1 MIDTAIII
9 SGGLGTRLR
18 PLTDYTPKPLLPIKG
33 KPTVQHII
41 ENLKKHGVKQIIHS
55 VGYKAQMIEDYFK
68 AKSLGISIK
77 HIKEDEP
84 LGTGG
89 AIKLAS
95 KGLNRPFFLTW
106 GDNLMDINW
115 TELHKMYLK
124 NNSQITM
131 ALTPREDVEN
141 FGVAKL
147 EGERIIS
154 FVEKPKRELA
164 PSNLINAGAFV
175 IDPKCLSILPEG
187 VSSIERDCFEKL
199 APLGKISAYIHKG
212 QWFPTDTLEK
222 YSLACLNFIPEINLN
237 EKKVIIADVDDTIC
251 ESCQVIY
258 PEMAE
263 QINRLISQGYA
274 IAFISG
280 SKCEHLYGM
289 ISSKINGEHHL
300 LGNTGTIYEVIKD
313 GSRKQVYA
321 NNLTNSEKKEIFN
334 AFKRLILQFN
344 IKPMTSTE
352 DQLQDRDSQITLSA
366 LGRNAPP
373 ETKRDYDPSEEKR
386 KWWVEFLKGYLDDN
400 KYEIKIGGTT
410 SIDVTR
416 KGMDKELGIKKF
428 AEQLGMPLSK
438 ILFIGDKIYPGGND
452 YPASRI
458 VDCISVKSPKE
469 TLEVLRKLP

>member
-1 MIDTAIII
+1 VIDTAIII

-18 PLTDYTPKPLLPIKG
+18 PLTDHTPKPLLPIKG

-68 AKSLGISIK
+68 QKPLGINLI

-89 AIKLAS
+89 AIKLAA
-95 KGLNRPFFLTW
+95 KGLNQPFLLTW
-106 GDNLMDINW
+106 GDNLMDIDW
-115 TELHKMYLK
+115 TELQKVHLK
-124 NNSQITM
+124 NGSQITM

-147 EGERIIS
+147 EGDKIIS

-175 IDPKCLSILPEG
+175 IDPVCLNILPEG
-187 VSSIERDCFEKL
+187 RSSIEMGCFEKL
-199 APLGKISAYIHKG
+199 APLGKISAYIHNG

-222 YSLACLNFIPEINLN
+222 YSLACQNFIPEINFN

-251 ESCQVIY
+251 DSCQPIS

-263 QINRLISQGYA
+263 QISKLISKGYA
-274 IAFISG
+274 FAFISG
-280 SKCEHLYGM
+280 SKCEHLHSM
-289 ISSKINGEHHL
+289 ISSKINEEHHL
-300 LGNTGTIYEVIKD
+300 LGTTGTIYEKVHS
-313 GSRKQVYA
+313 GSRNLIYA
-321 NNLTNSEKKEIFN
+321 NNLTNSEKKEIFY
-334 AFKRLILQFN
+334 AFKKLIMQFN
-344 IKPMTSTE
+344 IKPLTSTE

-366 LGRNAPP
+366 LGRNAPL
-373 ETKRDYDPSEEKR
+373 EVKRNYDPSEEKR
-386 KWWVEFLKGYLDDN
+386 KWWVKFLKGYLDEN

-428 AEQLGMPLSK
+428 AEQLGVSLNQV
-438 ILFIGDKIYPGGND
+438 LFLGDKIYPGGND
-452 YPASRI
+452 YPASKI

-469 TLEVLRKLP
+469 TLEVLRKF